1 MMACWATYSGLFPR
15 MLWALLLL
23 AASLNAYNK
32 EWDKPRCTVPKVSA
46 KRGDRVVMA
55 CNISNTFRDV
65 SITLTAGEETRTIF
79 EKMPPGN
86 YSKDSWQLQIQGG
99 QAQLVIT
106 DAQGIH
112 AGEYWW
118 KLSGF
123 QKNFTNFTL
132 DVTGPQDQKEAK
144 GWKPPIFSD
153 SQGLATDNQ
162 KPESLPIIAE
172 PQTAVKTKA
181 VSVIIIITSFTI
193 IAGMSAFAWYKHRRS
208 AKLRGYKFQQIQIP
222 VPGLSHGS
230 PGGPYLIL
238 P

>member
-1 MMACWATYSGLFPR
+1 MMVCWATYSGLFPR

-32 EWDKPRCTVPKVSA
+32 EWDKPSCTVPEVSA

-65 SITLTAGEETRTIF
+65 TITLTAGEETRTIF

-106 DAQGIH
+106 DAQDIH

-132 DVTGPQDQKEAK
+132 HVT
-144 GWKPPIFSD
+144 
-153 SQGLATDNQ
+153 GLATDNQ
-162 KPESLPIIAE
+162 KPESLPVIAE
-172 PQTAVKTKA
+172 PQTAVRTKA
-181 VSVIIIITSFTI
+181 VSVIIITALTI

-208 AKLRGYKFQQIQIP
+208 LKLRGYKFQQIQTP

>member
-1 MMACWATYSGLFPR
+1 MMVCWATYSGLFPR

-32 EWDKPRCTVPKVSA
+32 EWDEPSCTVPEVSA

-65 SITLTAGEETRTIF
+65 TITLTAGEETRTIF
-79 EKMPPGN
+79 KKMPPGN

-106 DAQGIH
+106 DAQDIH

-132 DVTGPQDQKEAK
+132 DVT
-144 GWKPPIFSD
+144 
-153 SQGLATDNQ
+153 ATDNQ
-162 KPESLPIIAE
+162 KPESLPVIAE
-172 PQTAVKTKA
+172 PQTAVRTKA
-181 VSVIIIITSFTI
+181 VSVIIIITALTI

-208 AKLRGYKFQQIQIP
+208 LKLRGYKFQQIQTP

>member
-1 MMACWATYSGLFPR
+1 MVCWATYSGLFPR

-32 EWDKPRCTVPKVSA
+32 EWDKPSCTVPEVSA

-65 SITLTAGEETRTIF
+65 TITLTAGEETRTIF
-79 EKMPPGN
+79 KKMPPGN

-106 DAQGIH
+106 DAQDIH

-132 DVTGPQDQKEAK
+132 HVT
-144 GWKPPIFSD
+144 
-153 SQGLATDNQ
+153 GLATDNQ
-162 KPESLPIIAE
+162 KPESLPVIAE
-172 PQTAVKTKA
+172 PQTAVRTKA
-181 VSVIIIITSFTI
+181 VSVIIIITALTI

-208 AKLRGYKFQQIQIP
+208 LKLQGYKFQQIQTP

>member
-1 MMACWATYSGLFPR
+1 MVCWATYSGLFPR

-32 EWDKPRCTVPKVSA
+32 EWDKPSCTVPEVSA

-65 SITLTAGEETRTIF
+65 TITLTAGEETRTIF
-79 EKMPPGN
+79 KKMPPGN

-106 DAQGIH
+106 DAQDIH

-132 DVTGPQDQKEAK
+132 HVT
-144 GWKPPIFSD
+144 
-153 SQGLATDNQ
+153 GLATDNQ
-162 KPESLPIIAE
+162 KPESLPVIAE
-172 PQTAVKTKA
+172 PQTAVRTKA
-181 VSVIIIITSFTI
+181 VSVIIIITALTI

-208 AKLRGYKFQQIQIP
+208 LKLRGYKFQQIQTP

>member
-1 MMACWATYSGLFPR
+1 MMVCWATYSGLFPR

-32 EWDKPRCTVPKVSA
+32 EWDESSCTVPEVSA

-65 SITLTAGEETRTIF
+65 TITLTAGEETRTIF

-106 DAQGIH
+106 DAQDIH

-132 DVTGPQDQKEAK
+132 HVT
-144 GWKPPIFSD
+144 
-153 SQGLATDNQ
+153 GLATDNQ

-181 VSVIIIITSFTI
+181 VSVIIITALTI

-208 AKLRGYKFQQIQIP
+208 LKLRGYKFQQIQIP

>member
-1 MMACWATYSGLFPR
+1 MMVCWATYSGLFPR

-32 EWDKPRCTVPKVSA
+32 EWDKPSCTVPEVSA

-65 SITLTAGEETRTIF
+65 TITLTAGEETRTIF

-106 DAQGIH
+106 DAQDIH

-132 DVTGPQDQKEAK
+132 HVT
-144 GWKPPIFSD
+144 
-153 SQGLATDNQ
+153 GLATDNQ
-162 KPESLPIIAE
+162 KPESLPVIAE
-172 PQTAVKTKA
+172 PQTAVRTKA
-181 VSVIIIITSFTI
+181 VSVIIVITALTI

-208 AKLRGYKFQQIQIP
+208 LKLRGYKFQQIQTP

>member
-86 YSKDSWQLQIQGG
+86 YSKDSWHLQIQGG

-132 DVTGPQDQKEAK
+132 DVT
-144 GWKPPIFSD
+144 
-153 SQGLATDNQ
+153 GLATDNQ

-208 AKLRGYKFQQIQIP
+208 EKLRGYKFQQIQIP
-222 VPGLSHGS
+222 VPALSHGS

>member
-1 MMACWATYSGLFPR
+1 MMVCWATYSGLFPR

-32 EWDKPRCTVPKVSA
+32 EWDKPSCTVPEVSA

-65 SITLTAGEETRTIF
+65 TITLTAGEETRTIF

-106 DAQGIH
+106 DAQDIH

-132 DVTGPQDQKEAK
+132 HVT
-144 GWKPPIFSD
+144 
-153 SQGLATDNQ
+153 GLATDNQ
-162 KPESLPIIAE
+162 KPESLPVIAE
-172 PQTAVKTKA
+172 PQTAVRTKA
-181 VSVIIIITSFTI
+181 VSVIIIITALTI

-208 AKLRGYKFQQIQIP
+208 LKLRGYKFQQIQTP

>member
-1 MMACWATYSGLFPR
+1 MGYQRSRLQSKEC
-15 MLWALLLL
+15 AL
-23 AASLNAYNK
+23 YT
-32 EWDKPRCTVPKVSA
+32 EWDKPSCTVPEVSA

-65 SITLTAGEETRTIF
+65 TITLTAGEETRTIF

-106 DAQGIH
+106 DAQDIH

-132 DVTGPQDQKEAK
+132 HVTGELCARK
-144 GWKPPIFSD
+144 
-153 SQGLATDNQ
+153 
-162 KPESLPIIAE
+162 
-172 PQTAVKTKA
+172 
-181 VSVIIIITSFTI
+181 
-193 IAGMSAFAWYKHRRS
+193 
-208 AKLRGYKFQQIQIP
+208 
-222 VPGLSHGS
+222 
-230 PGGPYLIL
+230 
-238 P
+238 

>member
-1 MMACWATYSGLFPR
+1 MMVCWATYSGLFPR

-32 EWDKPRCTVPKVSA
+32 EWDESSCTVPEVSA

-65 SITLTAGEETRTIF
+65 TITLTAGEETRTIF

-106 DAQGIH
+106 DAQDIH

-132 DVTGPQDQKEAK
+132 HVT
-144 GWKPPIFSD
+144 
-153 SQGLATDNQ
+153 GLATDNQ
-162 KPESLPIIAE
+162 KPESLPVIAE
-172 PQTAVKTKA
+172 PQTAVRTKA
-181 VSVIIIITSFTI
+181 VSVIIITALTI

-208 AKLRGYKFQQIQIP
+208 LKLRGYKFQQIQIP

>member
-1 MMACWATYSGLFPR
+1 MVCWATYSGLFPR

-32 EWDKPRCTVPKVSA
+32 EWDKPSCTVPEVSA

-65 SITLTAGEETRTIF
+65 TITLTAGEETRTIF

-106 DAQGIH
+106 DAQDIH

-132 DVTGPQDQKEAK
+132 HVT
-144 GWKPPIFSD
+144 
-153 SQGLATDNQ
+153 GLATDNQ
-162 KPESLPIIAE
+162 KPESLPVIAE
-172 PQTAVKTKA
+172 PQTAVRTKA
-181 VSVIIIITSFTI
+181 VSVIIIITALTI

-208 AKLRGYKFQQIQIP
+208 LKLRGYKFQQIQTP

>member
-1 MMACWATYSGLFPR
+1 MMVCWATYSGLFPR

-32 EWDKPRCTVPKVSA
+32 EWDKPSCTVPEVSA

-65 SITLTAGEETRTIF
+65 TITLTAGEETRTIF
-79 EKMPPGN
+79 KKMPPGN

-106 DAQGIH
+106 DAQDIH

-132 DVTGPQDQKEAK
+132 HVT
-144 GWKPPIFSD
+144 
-153 SQGLATDNQ
+153 GLATDNQ
-162 KPESLPIIAE
+162 KPESLPVIAE
-172 PQTAVKTKA
+172 PQTAVRTKA
-181 VSVIIIITSFTI
+181 VSVIIIITALTI

-208 AKLRGYKFQQIQIP
+208 LKLRGYKFQQIQTP

>member
-1 MMACWATYSGLFPR
+1 MMVCWATYSGLFPR

-32 EWDKPRCTVPKVSA
+32 EWDKPSCTVPEVSA

-65 SITLTAGEETRTIF
+65 TITLTAGEETRTIF

-106 DAQGIH
+106 DAQDIH

-132 DVTGPQDQKEAK
+132 HVT
-144 GWKPPIFSD
+144 
-153 SQGLATDNQ
+153 GLATDNQ
-162 KPESLPIIAE
+162 KPESLPVIAE
-172 PQTAVKTKA
+172 PQTAVRTKA
-181 VSVIIIITSFTI
+181 VSVIIIITALTI

-208 AKLRGYKFQQIQIP
+208 LKLQGYKFQQIQTP

>member
-1 MMACWATYSGLFPR
+1 MACWATYSGLFHR

-32 EWDKPRCTVPKVSA
+32 EWDEPSCTVPEVSA

-65 SITLTAGEETRTIF
+65 TITLTAGEETRTIF

-132 DVTGPQDQKEAK
+132 DVTG
-144 GWKPPIFSD
+144 
-153 SQGLATDNQ
+153 LATDNQ
-162 KPESLPIIAE
+162 KPESLSIIAE

-208 AKLRGYKFQQIQIP
+208 AKLQGYKFQQIQIP

>member
-1 MMACWATYSGLFPR
+1 MMVCWATYSGLFPR

-32 EWDKPRCTVPKVSA
+32 EWDEPSCTVPEVSA

-65 SITLTAGEETRTIF
+65 TITLTAGEETRTIF

-106 DAQGIH
+106 DAQDIH

-132 DVTGPQDQKEAK
+132 HVT
-144 GWKPPIFSD
+144 
-153 SQGLATDNQ
+153 GLATDNQ
-162 KPESLPIIAE
+162 KPESLPVIAE
-172 PQTAVKTKA
+172 PQTAVRTKA
-181 VSVIIIITSFTI
+181 VSVIIIITALTI

-208 AKLRGYKFQQIQIP
+208 LKLRGYKFQQIQTP

>member
-1 MMACWATYSGLFPR
+1 MACWATYSGLFHR

-32 EWDKPRCTVPKVSA
+32 EWDKPSCTVPKVSA

-65 SITLTAGEETRTIF
+65 TITLTAGEETRTIF

-132 DVTGPQDQKEAK
+132 DVTG
-144 GWKPPIFSD
+144 
-153 SQGLATDNQ
+153 LATDNQ
-162 KPESLPIIAE
+162 KPESLSIIAE

-208 AKLRGYKFQQIQIP
+208 AKLQGYKFQQIQIP

>member
-1 MMACWATYSGLFPR
+1 

-32 EWDKPRCTVPKVSA
+32 KWDEPSCTVPKVSA

-86 YSKDSWQLQIQGG
+86 YSKDSWHLQIQGG

-118 KLSGF
+118 KLRGF

-132 DVTGPQDQKEAK
+132 DVT
-144 GWKPPIFSD
+144 
-153 SQGLATDNQ
+153 GLATDNQ

-222 VPGLSHGS
+222 VPALSHGS

>member
-1 MMACWATYSGLFPR
+1 MVCWATYSGLFPR

-32 EWDKPRCTVPKVSA
+32 EWDESSCTVPEVSA

-65 SITLTAGEETRTIF
+65 TITLTAGEETRTIF

-106 DAQGIH
+106 DAQDIH

-132 DVTGPQDQKEAK
+132 HVT
-144 GWKPPIFSD
+144 
-153 SQGLATDNQ
+153 GLATDNQ

-181 VSVIIIITSFTI
+181 VSVIIITALTI

-208 AKLRGYKFQQIQIP
+208 LKLRGYKFQQIQIP

>member
-1 MMACWATYSGLFPR
+1 MMVCWATYSGLFPR

-32 EWDKPRCTVPKVSA
+32 EWDKPSCTVPEVSA

-65 SITLTAGEETRTIF
+65 TITLTAGEETRTIF

-106 DAQGIH
+106 DAQDIH

-132 DVTGPQDQKEAK
+132 HVT
-144 GWKPPIFSD
+144 
-153 SQGLATDNQ
+153 GLATDNQ
-162 KPESLPIIAE
+162 KPESLPVIAE
-172 PQTAVKTKA
+172 PQTAVRTKA
-181 VSVIIIITSFTI
+181 VSVIIIITALTI

-208 AKLRGYKFQQIQIP
+208 LKLRGYKFQQIQIP

>member
-1 MMACWATYSGLFPR
+1 MMVCWATYSGLFPR

-32 EWDKPRCTVPKVSA
+32 EWDKPSCTVPEVSA

-65 SITLTAGEETRTIF
+65 TITLTAGEETRTIF

-106 DAQGIH
+106 DAQDIH

-132 DVTGPQDQKEAK
+132 HVT
-144 GWKPPIFSD
+144 
-153 SQGLATDNQ
+153 GLATDNQ

-181 VSVIIIITSFTI
+181 VSVIIITALTI

-208 AKLRGYKFQQIQIP
+208 LKLRGYKFQQIQIP

>member
-23 AASLNAYNK
+23 AASLNAYNEK
-32 EWDKPRCTVPKVSA
+32 WDKPSCTVPEVSA

-65 SITLTAGEETRTIF
+65 TITLTAGEETITIF

-106 DAQGIH
+106 EAQGIH

-118 KLSGF
+118 KLSGC
-123 QKNFTNFTL
+123 QKNFKNFTL
-132 DVTGPQDQKEAK
+132 DVT
-144 GWKPPIFSD
+144 
-153 SQGLATDNQ
+153 GLATDNQ
-162 KPESLPIIAE
+162 KPESLPVIAE
-172 PQTAVKTKA
+172 PQTAVRTEA
-181 VSVIIIITSFTI
+181 VSVIIIVIITAFTI

-208 AKLRGYKFQQIQIP
+208 LKLRGYKFQQIQIP

>member
-1 MMACWATYSGLFPR
+1 MLACWATYSGLFPR

-23 AASLNAYNK
+23 AASLNAYNE
-32 EWDKPRCTVPKVSA
+32 EWDEPSCSVPEVSA
-46 KRGDRVVMA
+46 NRGDRVVMA

-65 SITLTAGEETRTIF
+65 TITLTAREETRTIF

-86 YSKDSWQLQIQGG
+86 YSKGSWQLQIQGG

-118 KLSGF
+118 KLRGF
-123 QKNFTNFTL
+123 QKNFKNFTL
-132 DVTGPQDQKEAK
+132 DVTEPQDRKEAK
-144 GWKPPIFSD
+144 GWKPLMFSN

-162 KPESLPIIAE
+162 KPESLPVSAE
-172 PQTAVKTKA
+172 PQTAVRTEA
-181 VSVIIIITSFTI
+181 VSVIIIITAFTI

-208 AKLRGYKFQQIQIP
+208 LKLHGYKFQQIQIP
-222 VPGLSHGS
+222 VPGLSHVS

>member
-1 MMACWATYSGLFPR
+1 MMPCWATYSGLFPR

-32 EWDKPRCTVPKVSA
+32 EWDEPRCTVPEVSA

-65 SITLTAGEETRTIF
+65 TITLTAGEETRTIF

-106 DAQGIH
+106 DAQDIH

-123 QKNFTNFTL
+123 QKNFTKFTL
-132 DVTGPQDQKEAK
+132 DVT
-144 GWKPPIFSD
+144 
-153 SQGLATDNQ
+153 GLATDNQ
-162 KPESLPIIAE
+162 KPESLPVIAE

-181 VSVIIIITSFTI
+181 VSVIIIITAFTI

-208 AKLRGYKFQQIQIP
+208 PKLREYKFQQIQIP

>member
-1 MMACWATYSGLFPR
+1 MMVCWATYSGLFPR

-32 EWDKPRCTVPKVSA
+32 EWDESSCTVPEVSA

-65 SITLTAGEETRTIF
+65 TITLTAGEETRTIF

-106 DAQGIH
+106 DAQDIH

-132 DVTGPQDQKEAK
+132 HVT
-144 GWKPPIFSD
+144 
-153 SQGLATDNQ
+153 GLATDNQ

-181 VSVIIIITSFTI
+181 VSVIIITALTI

-208 AKLRGYKFQQIQIP
+208 LKLRGYKFQQIQTP